1 MRPRKLFLLLALLAL
16 LTACRDAAVSP
27 RDASSET
34 HPAVDLVIHNA
45 RIYTVNQ
52 HQPWSQAVAIKNGQF
67 VRLGKD
73 SELAALPARR
83 RLDLQQRLLLPAMVD
98 GHSHPG
104 YVSVEDF
111 GEVNGETPEALLS
124 SVKKYADQHPEQKWL
139 RLCCWPTTMFVKGD
153 QGPKKEVLDAI
164 LPDRLV
170 WFESETAHDFWLNSA
185 ALAELGVSRKTP
197 DPKPGLAMYAR
208 DKNGDPTGWVKEGAG
223 VQHFSTQFALST
235 PDRIKRHKDR
245 VADILQHMSK
255 HGLTAIFDAGNKGY
269 GDHVY
274 DVIAT
279 LEREGRLP
287 LRYFGTYQIFTPERA
302 KIAVDEVKRYQREYG
317 GELLRFNSVK
327 LFMDGI
333 SANQSASY
341 TRPYLGSNIASEPL
355 LTTEEL
361 TALLLRLH
369 EERLDLMVHSIGD
382 RATRTV
388 LDAVQAARSV
398 VQDDFYPRVTVAHL
412 ALVDPVDIPRISAL
426 GVVANFSPWWFG
438 VESSSVVSDLLG
450 KERYNAMYPAR
461 SVFESGATVTF
472 SSDEWWGGDMLPT
485 YLSPYLGMQ
494 TGHTRQYPK
503 EWWQT
508 EDDGIRLP
516 ASERLTLEQL
526 VKGYTRHGAYQL
538 RLEDQLG
545 SIEVGKT
552 ADFIVLDQDLFTMKP
567 DEIWRLQPSLVVME
581 GKVMQGAYPE

>member
-52 HQPWSQAVAIKNGQF
+52 HQPWSQAVAIKNGKF

-139 RLCCWPTTMFVKGD
+139 RLCCWPTTMFVNGD

-170 WFESETAHDFWLNSA
+170 WFESETAHDFWLNSS

-235 PDRIKRHKDR
+235 PDHIKRHKDR

-450 KERYNAMYPAR
+450 KDRYNAMYPAR

-508 EDDGIRLP
+508 ADDGVRLP

-526 VKGYTRHGAYQL
+526 VTGYTRHGAYQL

-545 SIEVGKT
+545 SVEVGKA

>member
-27 RDASSET
+27 HDASSET

-52 HQPWSQAVAIKNGQF
+52 HQPWSQAVAIKNGKF

-139 RLCCWPTTMFVKGD
+139 RLCCWPTTMFVNGD

-235 PDRIKRHKDR
+235 PDHIKRHKDR

-450 KERYNAMYPAR
+450 KDRYNAMYPAR

-508 EDDGIRLP
+508 ADDGVRLP

-526 VKGYTRHGAYQL
+526 VTGYTRHGAYQL

-545 SIEVGKT
+545 SVEVGKA

>member
-52 HQPWSQAVAIKNGQF
+52 HQPWSQAVAIKNGKF

-139 RLCCWPTTMFVKGD
+139 RLCCWPTTMFVNGD

-235 PDRIKRHKDR
+235 PDHIKRHKDR

-450 KERYNAMYPAR
+450 KDRYNAMYPAR

-494 TGHTRQYPK
+494 IGHTRQYPK

-508 EDDGIRLP
+508 ADDGVRLP

-526 VKGYTRHGAYQL
+526 VTGYTRHGAYQL

-545 SIEVGKT
+545 SVEVGKA

>member
-52 HQPWSQAVAIKNGQF
+52 HQPWSQAVAIKNGKF

-139 RLCCWPTTMFVKGD
+139 RLCCWPTTMFVNGD

-235 PDRIKRHKDR
+235 PDHIKRHKDR

-508 EDDGIRLP
+508 ADDGVRLP

-526 VKGYTRHGAYQL
+526 VTGYTRHGAYQL

-545 SIEVGKT
+545 SVEVGKA

>member
-1 MRPRKLFLLLALLAL
+1 MRLRKLFLVLALLAL
-16 LTACRDAAVSP
+16 LAACRNAAVSLL
-27 RDASSET
+27 DASSET
-34 HPAVDLVIHNA
+34 YQAVDLVIHNA

-52 HQPWSQAVAIKNGQF
+52 DQPWSQAVAIKNGKF

-73 SELAALPARR
+73 SELASLPARR

-111 GEVNGETPEALLS
+111 GEVNGDTPKALLS

-139 RLCCWPTTMFVKGD
+139 RLCCWPTTMFVNGD

-185 ALAELGVSRKTP
+185 ALAELGVTRKTP
-197 DPKPGLAMYAR
+197 DPKLGLAMYAR
-208 DKNGDPTGWVKEGAG
+208 DENGDPTGWVKEGAG
-223 VQHFSTQFALST
+223 VQHFSTQFALSK
-235 PDRIKRHKDR
+235 PDHIKRHKDR

-269 GDHVY
+269 GDYVY
-274 DVIAT
+274 DVIST

-388 LDAVQAARSV
+388 LDAVQAARSMI
-398 VQDDFYPRVTVAHL
+398 QDDFYPRVTVAHL

-438 VESSSVVSDLLG
+438 VESSLVVSDLLG
-450 KERYNAMYPAR
+450 KERYGAMYPAR

-526 VKGYTRHGAYQL
+526 VTGYTRHGAYQL

>member
-412 ALVDPVDIPRISAL
+412 ALVDPADIPRISRL

-450 KERYNAMYPAR
+450 KERYNEMYPAR

>member
-1 MRPRKLFLLLALLAL
+1 MRLRKLFLVLALLAL
-16 LTACRDAAVSP
+16 LAACRNAAVSLL
-27 RDASSET
+27 DASSET
-34 HPAVDLVIHNA
+34 YQAVDLVIHNA

-52 HQPWSQAVAIKNGQF
+52 DQPWSQAVAIKNGKF

-73 SELAALPARR
+73 SELASLPARR

-111 GEVNGETPEALLS
+111 GEVNGDTPKALLS

-139 RLCCWPTTMFVKGD
+139 RLCCWPTTMFVNGD

-235 PDRIKRHKDR
+235 PDHIKRHKDR

-450 KERYNAMYPAR
+450 KDRYNAMYPAR

-526 VKGYTRHGAYQL
+526 VTGYTRHGAYQL

>member
-27 RDASSET
+27 HDASSET

-52 HQPWSQAVAIKNGQF
+52 HQPWSQAVAIKNGKF

-139 RLCCWPTTMFVKGD
+139 RLCCWPTTMFVNGD

-235 PDRIKRHKDR
+235 PDHIKRHKDR

-450 KERYNAMYPAR
+450 KDRYNAMYPAR

-508 EDDGIRLP
+508 ADDGVRLP

-526 VKGYTRHGAYQL
+526 VTGYTRHGAYQL

-545 SIEVGKT
+545 SVEVGKA

-581 GKVMQGAYPE
+581 GKVMQGAYPQ

>member
-52 HQPWSQAVAIKNGQF
+52 HQPWSQAVAIKNGKF

-223 VQHFSTQFALST
+223 V
-235 PDRIKRHKDR
+235 
-245 VADILQHMSK
+245 
-255 HGLTAIFDAGNKGY
+255 
-269 GDHVY
+269 
-274 DVIAT
+274 
-279 LEREGRLP
+279 
-287 LRYFGTYQIFTPERA
+287 
-302 KIAVDEVKRYQREYG
+302 
-317 GELLRFNSVK
+317 
-327 LFMDGI
+327 
-333 SANQSASY
+333 
-341 TRPYLGSNIASEPL
+341 
-355 LTTEEL
+355 
-361 TALLLRLH
+361 
-369 EERLDLMVHSIGD
+369 
-382 RATRTV
+382 
-388 LDAVQAARSV
+388 
-398 VQDDFYPRVTVAHL
+398 
-412 ALVDPVDIPRISAL
+412 
-426 GVVANFSPWWFG
+426 
-438 VESSSVVSDLLG
+438 
-450 KERYNAMYPAR
+450 
-461 SVFESGATVTF
+461 
-472 SSDEWWGGDMLPT
+472 
-485 YLSPYLGMQ
+485 
-494 TGHTRQYPK
+494 
-503 EWWQT
+503 
-508 EDDGIRLP
+508 
-516 ASERLTLEQL
+516 
-526 VKGYTRHGAYQL
+526 
-538 RLEDQLG
+538 
-545 SIEVGKT
+545 
-552 ADFIVLDQDLFTMKP
+552 
-567 DEIWRLQPSLVVME
+567 
-581 GKVMQGAYPE
+581 

>member
-52 HQPWSQAVAIKNGQF
+52 HQPWSQAVAIKNGKF

-139 RLCCWPTTMFVKGD
+139 RLCCWPTTMFVNGD

-235 PDRIKRHKDR
+235 PDHIKRHKDR

-450 KERYNAMYPAR
+450 KDRYNAMYPAR

-508 EDDGIRLP
+508 ADDGVRLP

-526 VKGYTRHGAYQL
+526 VTGYTRHGAYQL

-545 SIEVGKT
+545 SVEVGKA

>member
-1 MRPRKLFLLLALLAL
+1 
-16 LTACRDAAVSP
+16 
-27 RDASSET
+27 
-34 HPAVDLVIHNA
+34 
-45 RIYTVNQ
+45 
-52 HQPWSQAVAIKNGQF
+52 
-67 VRLGKD
+67 
-73 SELAALPARR
+73 
-83 RLDLQQRLLLPAMVD
+83 
-98 GHSHPG
+98 
-104 YVSVEDF
+104 
-111 GEVNGETPEALLS
+111 
-124 SVKKYADQHPEQKWL
+124 
-139 RLCCWPTTMFVKGD
+139 MFVNGD

-235 PDRIKRHKDR
+235 PDHIKRHKDR

-450 KERYNAMYPAR
+450 KDRYNAMYPAR

-508 EDDGIRLP
+508 ADDGVRLP

-526 VKGYTRHGAYQL
+526 VTGYTRHGAYQL

-545 SIEVGKT
+545 SVEVGKA

>member
-52 HQPWSQAVAIKNGQF
+52 HQPWSQAVAIKNGKF

-412 ALVDPVDIPRISAL
+412 ALVDPADIPRISRL

-450 KERYNAMYPAR
+450 KERYNEMYPAR

>member
-1 MRPRKLFLLLALLAL
+1 
-16 LTACRDAAVSP
+16 
-27 RDASSET
+27 
-34 HPAVDLVIHNA
+34 VIHNA

-52 HQPWSQAVAIKNGQF
+52 DQPWSQAVAIKNGKF

-73 SELAALPARR
+73 SELASLPARR

-139 RLCCWPTTMFVKGD
+139 RLCCWPTTMFVNGD

-235 PDRIKRHKDR
+235 PDHIKRHKDR

-450 KERYNAMYPAR
+450 KDRYNAMYPAR

-526 VKGYTRHGAYQL
+526 VTGYTRHGAYQL

>member
-412 ALVDPVDIPRISAL
+412 ALVDPADIPRISRL

-450 KERYNAMYPAR
+450 KERYNEMYPAR

-526 VKGYTRHGAYQL
+526 VTGYTRHGAYQL

>member
-1 MRPRKLFLLLALLAL
+1 M
-16 LTACRDAAVSP
+16 
-27 RDASSET
+27 
-34 HPAVDLVIHNA
+34 
-45 RIYTVNQ
+45 NQ
-52 HQPWSQAVAIKNGQF
+52 HQPWSQAVAIKNGKF

-139 RLCCWPTTMFVKGD
+139 RLCCWPTTMFVNGD

-235 PDRIKRHKDR
+235 PDHIKRHKDR

-450 KERYNAMYPAR
+450 KDRYNAMYPAR

-494 TGHTRQYPK
+494 IGHTRQYPK

-508 EDDGIRLP
+508 ADDGVRLP

-526 VKGYTRHGAYQL
+526 VTGYTRHGAYQL

-545 SIEVGKT
+545 SVEVGKA

>member
-1 MRPRKLFLLLALLAL
+1 
-16 LTACRDAAVSP
+16 
-27 RDASSET
+27 
-34 HPAVDLVIHNA
+34 
-45 RIYTVNQ
+45 
-52 HQPWSQAVAIKNGQF
+52 
-67 VRLGKD
+67 
-73 SELAALPARR
+73 
-83 RLDLQQRLLLPAMVD
+83 
-98 GHSHPG
+98 
-104 YVSVEDF
+104 
-111 GEVNGETPEALLS
+111 
-124 SVKKYADQHPEQKWL
+124 
-139 RLCCWPTTMFVKGD
+139 
-153 QGPKKEVLDAI
+153 
-164 LPDRLV
+164 
-170 WFESETAHDFWLNSA
+170 
-185 ALAELGVSRKTP
+185 
-197 DPKPGLAMYAR
+197 MYAR

-235 PDRIKRHKDR
+235 PDHIKRHKDR

-450 KERYNAMYPAR
+450 KDRYNAMYPAR

-472 SSDEWWGGDMLPT
+472 SSDEW
-485 YLSPYLGMQ
+485 
-494 TGHTRQYPK
+494 
-503 EWWQT
+503 
-508 EDDGIRLP
+508 
-516 ASERLTLEQL
+516 
-526 VKGYTRHGAYQL
+526 
-538 RLEDQLG
+538 
-545 SIEVGKT
+545 
-552 ADFIVLDQDLFTMKP
+552 
-567 DEIWRLQPSLVVME
+567 
-581 GKVMQGAYPE
+581 

>member
-1 MRPRKLFLLLALLAL
+1 
-16 LTACRDAAVSP
+16 
-27 RDASSET
+27 
-34 HPAVDLVIHNA
+34 
-45 RIYTVNQ
+45 
-52 HQPWSQAVAIKNGQF
+52 
-67 VRLGKD
+67 
-73 SELAALPARR
+73 
-83 RLDLQQRLLLPAMVD
+83 
-98 GHSHPG
+98 
-104 YVSVEDF
+104 
-111 GEVNGETPEALLS
+111 
-124 SVKKYADQHPEQKWL
+124 
-139 RLCCWPTTMFVKGD
+139 
-153 QGPKKEVLDAI
+153 
-164 LPDRLV
+164 
-170 WFESETAHDFWLNSA
+170 
-185 ALAELGVSRKTP
+185 
-197 DPKPGLAMYAR
+197 
-208 DKNGDPTGWVKEGAG
+208 
-223 VQHFSTQFALST
+223 
-235 PDRIKRHKDR
+235 
-245 VADILQHMSK
+245 MSK

-450 KERYNAMYPAR
+450 KDRYNAMYPAR

-508 EDDGIRLP
+508 ADDGVRLP

-526 VKGYTRHGAYQL
+526 VTGYTRHGAYQL

-545 SIEVGKT
+545 SVEVGKA

>member
-1 MRPRKLFLLLALLAL
+1 MRLRKLFLVLALLAL
-16 LTACRDAAVSP
+16 LAACRNAAVSLL
-27 RDASSET
+27 DASSET
-34 HPAVDLVIHNA
+34 YQAVDLVIHNA

-52 HQPWSQAVAIKNGQF
+52 DQPWSQAVAIKNGKF
-67 VRLGKD
+67 VRIGKD
-73 SELAALPARR
+73 SELASLPARR

-111 GEVNGETPEALLS
+111 GEVNGDTPKALLS

-139 RLCCWPTTMFVKGD
+139 RLCCWPTTMFVNGD

-185 ALAELGVSRKTP
+185 ALAELGVTRKTP
-197 DPKPGLAMYAR
+197 DPKLGLAMYAR
-208 DKNGDPTGWVKEGAG
+208 DENGDPTGWVKEGAG
-223 VQHFSTQFALST
+223 VQHFSTQFALSK
-235 PDRIKRHKDR
+235 PDHIKRHKDR

-269 GDHVY
+269 GDYVY
-274 DVIAT
+274 DVIST

-450 KERYNAMYPAR
+450 KERYGAMYPAR

-526 VKGYTRHGAYQL
+526 VTGYTRHGAYQL

>member
-34 HPAVDLVIHNA
+34 YPAVDLVIHNA

-52 HQPWSQAVAIKNGQF
+52 HQPWSQAVAIKNGKF

-139 RLCCWPTTMFVKGD
+139 RLCCWPTTMFVNGD

-235 PDRIKRHKDR
+235 PDHIKRHKDR

-450 KERYNAMYPAR
+450 KDRYNAMYPAR

-508 EDDGIRLP
+508 ADDGVRLP

-526 VKGYTRHGAYQL
+526 VTGYTRHGAYQL

-545 SIEVGKT
+545 SVEVGKA

>member
-1 MRPRKLFLLLALLAL
+1 MRLRKLFLVLALLAL
-16 LTACRDAAVSP
+16 LAACRNAAVSLL
-27 RDASSET
+27 DASSET
-34 HPAVDLVIHNA
+34 YQAVDLVIHNA

-52 HQPWSQAVAIKNGQF
+52 DQPWSQAVAIKNGKF

-73 SELAALPARR
+73 SELASLPARR

-111 GEVNGETPEALLS
+111 GEVNGDTPKALLS

-139 RLCCWPTTMFVKGD
+139 RLCCWPTTMFVNGD

-170 WFESETAHDFWLNSA
+170 WFESETAHDFWLNSS

-235 PDRIKRHKDR
+235 PDHIKRHKDR

-526 VKGYTRHGAYQL
+526 VTGYTRHGAYQL

>member
-52 HQPWSQAVAIKNGQF
+52 HQPWSQAVAIKNGKF

-139 RLCCWPTTMFVKGD
+139 RLCCWPTTMFVNGD

-235 PDRIKRHKDR
+235 PDHIKRHKDR

-450 KERYNAMYPAR
+450 KDRYNAMYPAR

-508 EDDGIRLP
+508 ADDGVRLP

-526 VKGYTRHGAYQL
+526 VTGYTRHGAYQL

-545 SIEVGKT
+545 SVEVGKA

-581 GKVMQGAYPE
+581 GKVMQGAYPQ